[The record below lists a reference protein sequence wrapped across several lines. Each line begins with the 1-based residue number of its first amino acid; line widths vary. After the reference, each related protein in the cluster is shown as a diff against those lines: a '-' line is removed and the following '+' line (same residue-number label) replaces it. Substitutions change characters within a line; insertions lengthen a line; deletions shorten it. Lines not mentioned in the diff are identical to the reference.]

1 MFLFAKVPFPI
12 MGQIRDIME
21 KNVITIEND
30 KTAQEAAEII
40 AEKDISFLVVI
51 NDGIPQGVLSE
62 SDFVRKVAA
71 EDKKSSEIKVSDI
84 MSYKFRSVDPTT
96 TIEDAVQKMLNKNIR
111 RLLVTENEKL
121 VGVITQTDLASCLR
135 DQLLVDGTIKSI
147 SNDLIFSAV
156 AVTLLTSGL
165 YIRRSSQILM
175 TSSLAVFSSFSLI
188 ENFSIVPER
197 IFVMFLFLPF
207 KTRSFSIVSPSG
219 SLIPGLFSIT
229 TFT

>member
-1 MFLFAKVPFPI
+1 

-62 SDFVRKVAA
+62 SDFVRKIAA
-71 EDKKSSEIKVSDI
+71 ADKKSSEVKVSDI
-84 MSYKFRSVDPTT
+84 MSYKFLSVDPTT

-111 RLLVTENEKL
+111 RLLVTDNEKL
-121 VGVITQTDLASCLR
+121 VGVITQTDLASYLR

-147 SNDLIFSAV
+147 SND
-156 AVTLLTSGL
+156 
-165 YIRRSSQILM
+165 
-175 TSSLAVFSSFSLI
+175 
-188 ENFSIVPER
+188 
-197 IFVMFLFLPF
+197 
-207 KTRSFSIVSPSG
+207 
-219 SLIPGLFSIT
+219 
-229 TFT
+229 

>member
-30 KTAQEAAEII
+30 KTAQEAAKII
-40 AEKDISFLVVI
+40 GEKDISFLVVI

-71 EDKKSSEIKVSDI
+71 EDKKSSDIKVSDI

-111 RLLVTENEKL
+111 RLLVTDNEKL
-121 VGVITQTDLASCLR
+121 VGVITQTDLASYLR
-135 DQLLVDGTIKSI
+135 DQILVDGTIKSI
-147 SNDLIFSAV
+147 SED
-156 AVTLLTSGL
+156 
-165 YIRRSSQILM
+165 
-175 TSSLAVFSSFSLI
+175 
-188 ENFSIVPER
+188 
-197 IFVMFLFLPF
+197 
-207 KTRSFSIVSPSG
+207 
-219 SLIPGLFSIT
+219 
-229 TFT
+229 